1 MATLKYWNG
10 SVWVSAT
17 QGVQGPAGTAGATG
31 PTGPSGGPAGPTG
44 PTGPQGDAGTPG
56 GPTGP
61 TGPTGYTGPT
71 GPIGSVGATGADG
84 PIGPTGPTGIQGPTG
99 PTGPQG
105 AASTVTGPTGPASTV
120 TGPTGPQGATGPTG
134 PQGVAGS
141 TGLTGAA
148 VVTHVVSV
156 ASVLGT
162 NYYFI
167 DGVQNPQLKFLP
179 GLTYVF
185 DVSNDTVDG
194 HPFYLSTTQD
204 NPATALGSAA
214 GVTYTVGSNTY
225 NTYTDYA
232 TAWSAG
238 ATTRRVQVVVKYD
251 YPTTTY
257 YNCNIH
263 SNMGNSITKL

>member
-1 MATLKYWNG
+1 L
-10 SVWVSAT
+10 
-17 QGVQGPAGTAGATG
+17 
-31 PTGPSGGPAGPTG
+31 
-44 PTGPQGDAGTPG
+44 
-56 GPTGP
+56 
-61 TGPTGYTGPT
+61 
-71 GPIGSVGATGADG
+71 
-84 PIGPTGPTGIQGPTG
+84 QGPTG

-105 AASTVTGPTGPASTV
+105 AASTVTGPTGPVSTV
-120 TGPTGPQGATGPTG
+120 AGPTGPTGPTG

-148 VVTHVVSV
+148 VITHIVSV
-156 ASVLGT
+156 ADVLGT

-167 DGVQNPQLKFLP
+167 DGVQNPVLKFLP
-179 GLTYVF
+179 GIQYVF

-194 HPFYLSTTQD
+194 HPFYLSTAQNNT
-204 NPATALGSAA
+204 ATALGSAT

-238 ATTRRVQVVVKYD
+238 ATTRRVQITVKYD